1 MSQDA
6 QAPPMNRSSTDPPV
20 IRPAVRQRSVGA
32 AFWGMTRRVTVM
44 AAYVDV
50 LLLVLFLA
58 FDQPLLGWL
67 NLVSITMYMLAYLAL
82 KRRRNALALALIWAE
97 VVAHVA
103 LGTLMVGWES
113 GFHYYLLMFI
123 PAVAVG
129 ARGWMLAAELG
140 ALMGMYL
147 GLHHWVV
154 SHGALN
160 PMQPLGLELVH
171 AVNVMVVFAFAA
183 YTARYYYGLVSRSE
197 ERLRHQAATDPL
209 TGLANRRHLLLQ
221 AELVAAQARR
231 SGEPTGVVIADIDHF
246 KRVNDTHGHDA
257 GDAVLV
263 HVARLLAANCRE
275 ADLLARWGG
284 EEFLLVLA
292 GSDAEASRTLAERV
306 RRLVAD
312 SPVAVG
318 EVRLPVTLSFGVTV
332 AQPHEGLDEA
342 IARADRALYASKTA
356 GRDRVSLVG

>member
-20 IRPAVRQRSVGA
+20 IRPAVQQRSVGA

-292 GSDAEASRTLAERV
+292 GCDAEASRTLAERV
-306 RRLVAD
+306 RRLVSD